1 MLSSQLSQQNHT
13 EMLPMQAKLVKNYT
27 MTRVGLLAFERLKTL
42 SIISYMPKIINRL
55 KWDLATL
62 LMNIDAQYEL
72 WGKKNPSY
80 LYEGVCCTKNY
91 WSLSNCRYVKVTPY
105 MGIYIILETGI
116 RVFFM
121 YFLSLK
127 SKVQKKINLLVS
139 RPKRQCIQS
148 CHQRT
153 ISTKSCIFIS

>member
-62 LMNIDAQYEL
+62 LMNTDAQYEL
-72 WGKKNPSY
+72 
-80 LYEGVCCTKNY
+80 
-91 WSLSNCRYVKVTPY
+91 
-105 MGIYIILETGI
+105 
-116 RVFFM
+116 
-121 YFLSLK
+121 
-127 SKVQKKINLLVS
+127 
-139 RPKRQCIQS
+139 
-148 CHQRT
+148 
-153 ISTKSCIFIS
+153 